1 MTTRHPAPDPI
12 DLVLELGDGNSPR
25 TCKYCEGEASGYVLS
40 SSDSDGEDV
49 SAYVCV
55 GHVDKAIVTITRG
68 EYDTLPNSGFG
79 CDVLEDEPDQA
90 TLAGFGEVTA

>member
-1 MTTRHPAPDPI
+1 MTTRHPAPDPV
-12 DLVLELGDGNSPR
+12 DLVLELGDGNAAR
-25 TCKYCEGEASGYVLS
+25 TCKYCEGEARGYVLS
-40 SSDSDGEDV
+40 SGDSAGEAL
-49 SAYVCV
+49 SAYVCA